1 MGNSGDAVAQ
11 LATDLSNLEESL
23 KVTPAQR
30 DAWNLYVERLRR
42 FADDVARNRNAM
54 RFPKDAAPQQFDLL
68 VASAAN
74 RLTAIE
80 EFAEAGKALYAGLTP
95 DQREIADRRL
105 ARIATPLV
113 TGDLPAGMAGTGGG
127 PRGPGPRGD
136 PGGMRPQERSMP
148 AP

>member
-1 MGNSGDAVAQ
+1 MGNTGDAVAQ
-11 LATDLSNLEESL
+11 LAAELSNLEESL
-23 KVTPAQR
+23 KITAAQR

-42 FADDVARNRNAM
+42 FADDVARNRSAM
-54 RFPKDAAPQQFDLL
+54 RFPKDGVPQQFDLL
-68 VASAAN
+68 VASATN

-113 TGDLPAGMAGTGGG
+113 TGDLPAGMSAAAGS

-136 PGGMRPQERSMP
+136 PGGMRPPDRAMP
-148 AP
+148 TP